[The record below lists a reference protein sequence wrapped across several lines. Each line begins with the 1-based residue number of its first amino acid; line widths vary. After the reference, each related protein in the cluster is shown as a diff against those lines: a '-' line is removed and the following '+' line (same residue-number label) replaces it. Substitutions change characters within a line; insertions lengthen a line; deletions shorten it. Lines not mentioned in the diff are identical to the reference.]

1 MACTP
6 ITVDCFK
13 QRRLPP
19 HHDHLLRRSPQKIA
33 TSERTPAPRVYPG
46 VIPTNPI
53 RILNTI
59 ENLYTHGLLINLEG
73 TATWTD
79 KRQFSS
85 QLVRSILQSLPLLW
99 TPGSQP
105 IDWILCLD
113 IWVHSLHNEPHYAR
127 GTCKVRMKAVHLV
140 WTRRALGQHPSLWK
154 NINEYPLAS
163 RALQLL
169 AASWY
174 TWAHRRY
181 YNITNHLDAED
192 ANRGAGCVPD
202 NSHGS
207 ICISR
212 R

>member
-1 MACTP
+1 MACTA

-19 HHDHLLRRSPQKIA
+19 HHDHLLRRSPQRIA
-33 TSERTPAPRVYPG
+33 TPERTPAPRVYPG
-46 VIPTNPI
+46 TSLSVIH
-53 RILNTI
+53 
-59 ENLYTHGLLINLEG
+59 EEG
-73 TATWTD
+73 TATWAD

-85 QLVRSILQSLPLLW
+85 QLIPSILQSLPLLW

-113 IWVHSLHNEPHYAR
+113 IWVYSLHNEPHYAR
-127 GTCKVRMKAVHLV
+127 GTCNVPMKA
-140 WTRRALGQHPSLWK
+140 
-154 NINEYPLAS
+154 AS

-169 AASWY
+169 ATSWY

-192 ANRGAGCVPD
+192 ANRGARCVPD
-202 NSHGS
+202 NSNGS